1 MKKDRCKYTTS
12 LDKNIID
19 LLEKQ
24 ANIENIRK
32 NNIIEKAI
40 EMYVEIMEDEQ
51 LQAFVDIS
59 IAKNKFNKKYL
70 K

>member
-70 K
+70 